1 MAGILTSHNQD
12 QSVVFNIEELEK
24 LNLPE
29 LLTTLA
35 LSEEDIKNLSI
46 QELHQKY
53 KDKGI
58 YESKIIRTKI
68 SNRRRQFKNRKNA
81 KNKSDRKRAEEAQLR
96 EDLGQIREESARLPD
111 LDKTNEETEF
121 YQKGCQFFK
130 DNYIKTG
137 LIQSHHIDDV

>member
-46 QELHQKY
+46 RELNQKY
-53 KDKGI
+53 KDKGV

-81 KNKSDRKRAEEAQLR
+81 KNKRDRENAEEAQLR
-96 EDLGQIREESARLPD
+96 EDLRQIREDLARLPD
-111 LDKTNEETEF
+111 LEEIMEETEF
-121 YQKGCQFFK
+121 YRNRNQYFK
-130 DNYIKTG
+130 DNYIQTG

>member
-12 QSVVFNIEELEK
+12 QSVVFNIEQLEK

-46 QELHQKY
+46 RELNQKY
-53 KDKGI
+53 KDKGV

-81 KNKSDRKRAEEAQLR
+81 KNKRDRENAEEAQLR
-96 EDLGQIREESARLPD
+96 EDLGQIREDLARLAD
-111 LDKTNEETEF
+111 WENIMEETEF
-121 YQKGCQFFK
+121 YRNQNQSFK

-137 LIQSHHIDDV
+137 LIQSYHIDDV